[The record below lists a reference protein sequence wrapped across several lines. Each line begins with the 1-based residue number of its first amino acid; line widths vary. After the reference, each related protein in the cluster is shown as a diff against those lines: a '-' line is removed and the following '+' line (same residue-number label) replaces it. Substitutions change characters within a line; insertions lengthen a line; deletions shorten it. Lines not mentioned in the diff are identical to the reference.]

1 MSVVEAIRRANQ
13 PRPPEESVRLRVACT
28 CTVGTAVATCA
39 SLDEVSWTTALGAL
53 ALIVVGMAFSY
64 RTRVRPPGW
73 IKLLVAGGA
82 IAACV
87 FFFHSVTTS
96 GQGVTGVEDPLTAL
110 LVTVL
115 VVHSFHV
122 PARRDLLFAV
132 AASAGLMAV
141 GAAQAIDLGFGLYVI
156 AWMCFGIWSL
166 MEMWLSA
173 SGGGRM
179 SIAGIITALVGM
191 TAAAGGVFFVLPAPA
206 VAVRFDFLAHA
217 GAGGVI
223 PVPGALAGD
232 GSEPGQLAKAGTPG
246 GPTRIGGY
254 LGFAKAL
261 DTALRGSLS
270 QQLVMMV
277 RAQRPSYWV
286 GETFD
291 HWNGRSWTSTTP
303 AARPVRQSSPI
314 VLPVPEGNV
323 PLGPSDLQTFY
334 VLGSTADLVFHAE
347 SASQLW
353 FPAPKVYVADDGT
366 VVSPIGLGKGAIYT
380 VNSVVSAPTP
390 DELRHAAGGLS
401 LPVASEAA
409 YLQLP
414 HPYTRAHALAARVT
428 SKAHDTYDKVE
439 ALIAWI
445 GAHTSYSLDI
455 PPLPAGA
462 DTVNEFLFGNRVG
475 FCEQISTSLTVMLR
489 SLGIP
494 AREAVG
500 YVPGSYNP
508 VTDLYQ
514 IRADDAHAWVQV
526 WFPHFGWQSFDPT
539 AVVAPEN
546 PSPGIVALH
555 DIGHALRQ
563 VPPLPTGT
571 AVGAA
576 TLVALG
582 LRWRR
587 RRPATW
593 AERVARSAERA
604 GRRVGLPRLPS
615 QTLIEYAAVVDA
627 RRGASGWTPLARAVE
642 ASAYG
647 GRHPSL
653 SQQRQMV
660 TAARR
665 LRHRRSHGRL
675 PTARRPWE

>member
-39 SLDEVSWTTALGAL
+39 SLGEVSWTTALGAL
-53 ALIVVGMAFSY
+53 VLIVVGMAFSY

-73 IKLLVAGGA
+73 IKLLVAAGA

-110 LVTVL
+110 LVSVL

-141 GAAQAIDLGFGLYVI
+141 GAAQAIDLGFGLYVV

-179 SIAGIITALVGM
+179 SMTGIIAALVGM
-191 TAAAGGVFFVLPAPA
+191 TAATGAVFFVLPAPA

-232 GSEPGQLAKAGTPG
+232 GSAPGQLARAGTPG

-303 AARPVRQSSPI
+303 AARPVRESSPI

-347 SASQLW
+347 SANQLW
-353 FPAPKVYVADDGT
+353 FPAPKVYVADNGT
-366 VVSPIGLGKGAIYT
+366 MVSPIGLGKGAIYT

-401 LPVASEAA
+401 LPPASEAA

-428 SKAHDTYDKVE
+428 SKAPDTYDKVQ
-439 ALIAWI
+439 ALITWI
-445 GAHTSYSLDI
+445 GAHTRYSLDI

-508 VTDLYQ
+508 VTDLYE

-563 VPPLPTGT
+563 VPPLPTGV

-576 TLVALG
+576 ALVALG

-604 GRRVGLPRLPS
+604 GRHVGLRRLPS

-627 RRGASGWTPLARAVE
+627 RRGGSGWAPLARAVE

-647 GRHPSL
+647 GRNRSL

-665 LRHRRSHGRL
+665 LRHRRNRGRG
-675 PTARRPWE
+675 